1 MPKCNGGFL
10 GGFEATRLDGR
21 AVFRPSLRAHIS
33 HHRPAALRHGLGC
46 PDLRGV
52 YGDRGSGA
60 CERAVDVHPR
70 YSLMD
75 LRLGPGSQR
84 STLSH
89 RTGEKGS
96 ARWSRAGTPGA
107 PSRLRVEMNDVGT
120 T

>member
-1 MPKCNGGFL
+1 MSRRGSRVPPVT
-10 GGFEATRLDGR
+10 ER
-21 AVFRPSLRAHIS
+21 ASG
-33 HHRPAALRHGLGC
+33 HRPAALRHGLGC

-84 STLSH
+84 ATLSH
-89 RTGEKGS
+89 RRGEKGGT
-96 ARWSRAGTPGA
+96 RWSRAGTPGA
-107 PSRLRVEMNDVGT
+107 PSRLRVKMNDVGT

>member
-1 MPKCNGGFL
+1 MARWESWIPPVTKS
-10 GGFEATRLDGR
+10 A
-21 AVFRPSLRAHIS
+21 AP
-33 HHRPAALRHGLGC
+33 HRPAALRHGLGC

-52 YGDRGSGA
+52 CGDRGFGA

-70 YSLMD
+70 HSLMD
-75 LRLGPGSQR
+75 VHLGPGSQR

-89 RTGEKGS
+89 GRGEKGV

>member
-1 MPKCNGGFL
+1 MC
-10 GGFEATRLDGR
+10 
-21 AVFRPSLRAHIS
+21 RPQRGSGAPGE
-33 HHRPAALRHGLGC
+33 HRSQPRSAALRHGLGR
-46 PDLRGV
+46 PDVRGV
-52 YGDRGSGA
+52 YGDSGAGA

-75 LRLGPGSQR
+75 QR
-84 STLSH
+84 WGAAEQRATLAH
-89 RTGEKGS
+89 RRGEQGG